1 MLLDSQVPNISSL
14 VTKKLILMQKKMD
27 IKNKIHDT
35 IVKYK
40 KIILIQISQRLYQ
53 LLKVPLKIIILITK

>member
-35 IVKYK
+35 IV
-40 KIILIQISQRLYQ
+40 
-53 LLKVPLKIIILITK
+53 